1 MINMTSVKFK
11 AMTFVPRPKQ
21 QEILAYTGGKMG
33 VAAVPG
39 SGKTETLSQLAAQII
54 NSGALDSR
62 QEVLIVTLVN
72 SAVDSFY
79 QRVSKLVKERGL
91 LPHVGYRVRTLHGLA
106 HDIVR
111 ERPALVGLADDFQI
125 VDERAASE
133 VLDEATAAW
142 LRGHPFALDGYLDD
156 AVEPAKQDWIRRD
169 PLLTLVKDTAI
180 AFTRLA
186 KDLQLPPEALRERLA
201 GQEGALPLAE
211 MGAAIY
217 ADYQRALAYRGAV
230 DFDDLIR
237 LALRALES
245 DEALAARLRERWPY
259 ILEDEAQDSSR
270 LQERILRTL
279 AGPGG
284 NWVRVGDPN
293 QAIFET
299 FTTASPEHLRRF
311 LSEEGVAAQ
320 DLPNSGRS
328 TLSIIALANHLIDWT
343 NQAHPEPA
351 ARDALAPPHIE
362 PTPPGD
368 PQANP
373 SDDPAAVFLM
383 STKFSPE
390 GEIRAV
396 ADSLARWLPNNPDAT
411 VAVLVPRNQRGFELV
426 DALRSREIPAV
437 DSLLRSTLTTRQA
450 AGALANLLLY
460 LADPTAAAKLARV
473 YEVWRRDLRDE
484 EDQEAWSE
492 VQQISRLLRGIE
504 RVEDFVWPRA
514 GRDWLAEAEIDDDLR
529 KHLEAFR
536 ALVQRWQGVVLL
548 PIDQAILAL
557 GQDLFSEPG
566 DLALAHKLAV
576 SLQQMAEQRPE
587 WRLPDL
593 ANELTGI
600 ARNERRFLG
609 FSEED
614 SGFDP
619 NKYKGQVV
627 IATMHKAKGLEWD
640 RVYLMSV
647 NSYDFPSGQPYDQYI
662 AEKWFVRQSRQVQTG
677 GPLNLQAE
685 ALAQLEILAG
695 RADLADYV
703 EGEASRLAR
712 LDYARERL
720 RLLYVGITRA
730 KRELIITWNTG
741 RPGSKQAEL
750 TQALPFVALQAYWE
764 RDGVR
769 RDA

>member
-1 MINMTSVKFK
+1 
-11 AMTFVPRPKQ
+11 MTFIPRPKQ

-54 NSGALDSR
+54 NRGVLDSR

-79 QRVSKLVKERGL
+79 QRVSKLVKAQGL

-125 VDERAASE
+125 VDERAAEE
-133 VLDEATAAW
+133 VLDEAAAAW
-142 LRGHPFALDGYLDD
+142 LRSHPFALDDYLSSEI
-156 AVEPAKQDWIRRD
+156 EPNKQDWIRKD
-169 PLLTLVKDTAI
+169 PLLDLVKDTAR

-186 KDLQLPPEALRERLA
+186 KDLQLAPEALREQMA
-201 GQEGALPLAE
+201 GLDDALPLAG
-211 MGAAIY
+211 MGAGIY

-237 LALRALES
+237 LALQALES
-245 DEALAARLRERWPY
+245 DAALAQRLRERWPF

-270 LQERILRTL
+270 LQERILRVL
-279 AGPGG
+279 AGPHG

-311 LSEEGVAAQ
+311 LVEEGVAAQ

-328 TLSIIALANHLIDWT
+328 TLSIMALANHLIDWT
-343 NQAHPEPA
+343 NRDHPEPA
-351 ARDALAPPHIE
+351 VRNALAPPHIL

-368 PQANP
+368 PQPNP
-373 SDDPAAVFLM
+373 PDNSDALFLM
-383 STKFSPE
+383 ATKFSPE
-390 GEIRAV
+390 GEVRAV
-396 ADSLARWLPNNPDAT
+396 VESLARWLPNNPGAT
-411 VAVLVPRNQRGFELV
+411 VAVLAPRNQRGFDVV
-426 DALRSREIPAV
+426 DALRSREIPVV
-437 DSLLRSTLTTRQA
+437 DSLLRSSLTTRQA

-473 YEVWRRDLRDE
+473 YEVWRRDLREE
-484 EDQEAWSE
+484 EDKTAWDE
-492 VQQISRLLRGIE
+492 VQKTSKLLRRID

-514 GRDWLAEAEIDDDLR
+514 GRDWLAEASIDDDLR
-529 KHLEAFR
+529 AHLENFR
-536 ALVQRWQGVVLL
+536 ALVQRWQGAVLL
-548 PIDQAILAL
+548 PIDQAILTLA
-557 GQDLFSEPG
+557 QDLFNDPG

-576 SLQQMAEQRPE
+576 SLQQIAQQNPDWRVPE
-587 WRLPDL
+587 L
-593 ANELTGI
+593 ANELTLI

-619 NKYKGQVV
+619 DKYKGQVV
-627 IATMHKAKGLEWD
+627 VATMHKAKGLEWD
-640 RVYLMSV
+640 RVYLMSA

-662 AEKWFVRQSRQVQTG
+662 AEKWFLRASRQVQTG

-685 ALAQLEILAG
+685 ALAQLAILAG
-695 RADLADYV
+695 QGDPAGYV

-712 LDYARERL
+712 LDYVRERL

-730 KRELIITWNTG
+730 RQELIITWNTG
-741 RPGSKQAEL
+741 RPGPNQAEL

-764 RDGVR
+764 RER
-769 RDA
+769 NA

>member
-1 MINMTSVKFK
+1 MFI
-11 AMTFVPRPKQ
+11 PRPKQ
-21 QEILAYTGGKMG
+21 QEVLAYSGGKMG

-54 NSGALDSR
+54 NSGVLGSR

-79 QRVSKLVKERGL
+79 QRVSKLIKAQGL

-111 ERPALVGLADDFQI
+111 ERPALVGLAEDFQI
-125 VDERAASE
+125 VDERAAGE
-133 VLDEATAAW
+133 VLDEAAAAW
-142 LRGHPFALDGYLDD
+142 LRSHPAALEDVIS
-156 AVEPAKQDWIRRD
+156 AEVETSKRDWVRRD
-169 PLLTLVKDTAI
+169 PLLALVKDTAI
-180 AFTRLA
+180 SFTRLA
-186 KDLQLPPEALRERLA
+186 KDLQLAPETLRERLA
-201 GQEGALPLAE
+201 GLEGALPLAE
-211 MGAAIY
+211 MGALIY

-245 DEALAARLRERWPY
+245 DEALLLRLRERWPY

-279 AGPGG
+279 AGPAG

-311 LSEEGVAAQ
+311 LAEEGVVAQ

-328 TLSIIALANHLIDWT
+328 TLSIINLANHLIDWT
-343 NQAHPEPA
+343 QDGHPEPA
-351 ARDALAPPHIE
+351 VHNALSTPHIR

-368 PQANP
+368 PQPNP
-373 SDDPAAVFLM
+373 PDDPSAVFLM
-383 STKFSPE
+383 PTKFSPE
-390 GEIRAV
+390 GEMRAV
-396 ADSLARWLPNNPDAT
+396 VESLARWLPNNPTAT
-411 VAVLVPRNQRGFELV
+411 VAVLVPRNQRGFEMV
-426 DALRSREIPAV
+426 DALRARAIAVV
-437 DSLLRSTLTTRQA
+437 DSLLRSTVTTRQA
-450 AGALANLLLY
+450 AGTLANLLLY
-460 LADPTAAAKLARV
+460 LAEPSAAAKLARV
-473 YEVWRRDLRDE
+473 YEVWQRDLR
-484 EDQEAWSE
+484 EDKDAWRE
-492 VQQISRLLRGIE
+492 VQQISTLLRRID
-504 RVEDFVWPRA
+504 RVEDLIWPRA
-514 GRDWLAEAEIDDDLR
+514 GRDWLAEAEIDEALR
-529 KHLEAFR
+529 THLEEFR
-536 ALVQRWQGVVLL
+536 ALVQRWQGAVLL
-548 PIDQAILAL
+548 PIDQAILTLA
-557 GQDLFSEPG
+557 QDLFSEPG

-576 SLQQMAEQRPE
+576 SLQQAAQQNPD
-587 WRLPDL
+587 WRLPEL
-593 ANELTGI
+593 ANELTII

-619 NKYKGQVV
+619 DKYAGQVV
-627 IATMHKAKGLEWD
+627 VATMHKAKGLEWD

-662 AEKWFVRQSRQVQTG
+662 AERWFIRQSRQVQTG
-677 GPLNLQAE
+677 SPLNLQAE
-685 ALAQLEILAG
+685 ALAQLEIVAQQG
-695 RADLADYV
+695 NPASYV
-703 EGEASRLAR
+703 EGDASRLAR
-712 LDYARERL
+712 LDYVRERL

-730 KRELIITWNTG
+730 RKELIITWNTG
-741 RPGSKQAEL
+741 QSGSNRAEL

-764 RDGVR
+764 RR
-769 RDA
+769 ET

>member
-1 MINMTSVKFK
+1 
-11 AMTFVPRPKQ
+11 MTFVPRPKQ
-21 QEILAYTGGKMG
+21 QEILAYNGGRMG

-54 NSGALDSR
+54 NSGVLNSR

-79 QRVSKLVKERGL
+79 QRVSKLVKEQGL

-125 VDERAASE
+125 LDERTAGE
-133 VLDEATAAW
+133 VLDETAAAW
-142 LRGHPFALDGYLDD
+142 LRSHPVALEDLIS
-156 AVEPAKQDWIRRD
+156 AEVETSKQDWVRRD
-169 PLLTLVKDTAI
+169 PLLALVKDTAS
-180 AFTRLA
+180 AFTGLA
-186 KDLQLPPEALRERLA
+186 KDLQLPPDALRERLA
-201 GQEGALPLAE
+201 DLQGALPLAE

-237 LALRALES
+237 LALAALES
-245 DEALAARLRERWPY
+245 DEALLLRLRERWPY
-259 ILEDEAQDSSR
+259 IMEDEAQDSSR
-270 LQERILRTL
+270 LQERILRML
-279 AGPGG
+279 AGPAG

-311 LSEEGVAAQ
+311 LVEKDVAAQ

-328 TLSIIALANHLIDWT
+328 TLSIMGLANHLIDWT
-343 NQAHPEPA
+343 NHNHPEPA
-351 ARDALAPPHIE
+351 VRNALAPPHIE

-368 PQANP
+368 PQPNP
-373 SDDPAAVFLM
+373 PDDPDGVFLM
-383 STKFSPE
+383 PTKFSPE
-390 GEIRAV
+390 GEVRAV
-396 ADSLARWLPNNPDAT
+396 VESLARWLPNNPNAT
-411 VAVLVPRNQRGFELV
+411 VAVLAPRNQRGFEVV
-426 DALRSREIPAV
+426 DALRAREISVV
-437 DSLLRSTLTTRQA
+437 DSLLRSSLTTRQA

-473 YEVWRRDLRDE
+473 YEVWRRDLRE
-484 EDQEAWSE
+484 EDEAWE
-492 VQQISRLLRGIE
+492 DVLKISKLLRRIE
-504 RVEDFVWPRA
+504 QVEDFVWPRA
-514 GRDWLAEAEIDDDLR
+514 GRDWLAEAEIDENLR
-529 KHLEAFR
+529 THLEDFR
-536 ALVQRWQGVVLL
+536 ALVQRWQGAVLL
-548 PIDQAILAL
+548 PIDQTVLTLA
-557 GQDLFSEPG
+557 QDLFDEPG

-576 SLQQMAEQRPE
+576 SLQQAEQQNPH
-587 WRLPDL
+587 WRLPEL
-593 ANELTGI
+593 ANELTII

-609 FSEED
+609 FSEDD

-619 NKYKGQVV
+619 DKYAGQVV
-627 IATMHKAKGLEWD
+627 VATMHKAKGLEWD

-662 AEKWFVRQSRQVQTG
+662 AEKWFIRSSRQKQTD

-685 ALAQLEILAG
+685 TLAQLEIIAQQG
-695 RADLADYV
+695 DPAAYV
-703 EGEASRLAR
+703 EGEASQQAR
-712 LDYARERL
+712 LDYVRERF

-730 KRELIITWNTG
+730 RKELIITWNTG
-741 RPGSKQAEL
+741 RPGSNQADL

-764 RDGVR
+764 RER
-769 RDA
+769 NA

>member
-1 MINMTSVKFK
+1 
-11 AMTFVPRPKQ
+11 MTFVPRPKQ

-54 NSGALDSR
+54 NRGLLDSR

-79 QRVSKLVKERGL
+79 QRVSKLVKAQGL

-125 VDERAASE
+125 VDERTAEE
-133 VLDEATAAW
+133 VLDEAAAAW
-142 LRGHPFALDGYLDD
+142 LRNNPYALEDTISDE
-156 AVEPAKQDWIRRD
+156 VEPSKQDWVRRD
-169 PLLTLVKDTAI
+169 PLLDLVKDTAK

-186 KDLQLPPEALRERLA
+186 KDQQLAPEALRERLA
-201 GQEGALPLAE
+201 GQEGALPLAQ

-245 DEALAARLRERWPY
+245 DEALLLRLRQRWPFL
-259 ILEDEAQDSSR
+259 LEDEAQDSSR

-279 AGPGG
+279 AGPEG

-311 LSEEGVAAQ
+311 LVEDGVAAR

-328 TLSIIALANHLIDWT
+328 TQSIIDLANHLIDWT
-343 NQAHPEPA
+343 NNEHPEPA
-351 ARDALAPPHIE
+351 VRNALAPPHIE

-368 PQANP
+368 PQPNP
-373 SDDPAAVFLM
+373 PDDPGAVFLM
-383 STKFSPE
+383 PTKFSPE

-396 ADSLARWLPNNPDAT
+396 VESLARWLPNNPQAT

-426 DALRSREIPAV
+426 DALRAREIEAV

-460 LADPTAAAKLARV
+460 LADPTAAPKLARV
-473 YEVWRRDLRDE
+473 YEVWRRDLR
-484 EDQEAWSE
+484 EDKDAWAEVQEASK
-492 VQQISRLLRGIE
+492 LLRRID
-504 RVEDFVWPRA
+504 RVEDFIWPRA
-514 GRDWLAEAEIDDDLR
+514 GRDWLAEAEIDEELR
-529 KHLEAFR
+529 AHLEDFR
-536 ALVQRWQGVVLL
+536 ALVQRWQGAVLL
-548 PIDQAILAL
+548 PIDQAVLTLA
-557 GQDLFSEPG
+557 QDLFNEPG

-576 SLQQMAEQRPE
+576 SLEQVAQQKPE
-587 WRLPDL
+587 CRLPEL
-593 ANELTGI
+593 ANELTTI
-600 ARNERRFLG
+600 ARN
-609 FSEED
+609 
-614 SGFDP
+614 
-619 NKYKGQVV
+619 
-627 IATMHKAKGLEWD
+627 
-640 RVYLMSV
+640 
-647 NSYDFPSGQPYDQYI
+647 
-662 AEKWFVRQSRQVQTG
+662 
-677 GPLNLQAE
+677 
-685 ALAQLEILAG
+685 
-695 RADLADYV
+695 
-703 EGEASRLAR
+703 
-712 LDYARERL
+712 
-720 RLLYVGITRA
+720 
-730 KRELIITWNTG
+730 
-741 RPGSKQAEL
+741 
-750 TQALPFVALQAYWE
+750 
-764 RDGVR
+764 
-769 RDA
+769 

>member
-1 MINMTSVKFK
+1 
-11 AMTFVPRPKQ
+11 MTFIPRPKQ

-54 NSGALDSR
+54 NRGLLDSR

-79 QRVSKLVKERGL
+79 QRVSKLVKAQGL

-125 VDERAASE
+125 VDERAAEE
-133 VLDEATAAW
+133 VLDEAAAAW
-142 LRGHPFALDGYLDD
+142 LRSNPYALEGYISDE
-156 AVEPAKQDWIRRD
+156 VEPGKQDWVRRD
-169 PLLTLVKDTAI
+169 PLLELAKDTAN

-186 KDLQLPPEALRERLA
+186 KDQQLTPEVLRERLA
-201 GQEGALPLAE
+201 VTNGALPLAE

-245 DEALAARLRERWPY
+245 DEALLLRLRQRWPY

-279 AGPGG
+279 AGPAG

-293 QAIFET
+293 QAIFES

-311 LSEEGVAAQ
+311 LVEEGVAAR

-328 TLSIIALANHLIDWT
+328 TPSIIALANHLIDWT
-343 NQAHPEPA
+343 NHEHPEPA
-351 ARDALAPPHIE
+351 VRNALAPPHIE

-368 PQANP
+368 PQPNP
-373 SDDPAAVFLM
+373 PDDPSAVFLM

-396 ADSLARWLPNNPDAT
+396 VESLARWLPNNPQAT

-426 DALRSREIPAV
+426 DALRAREIETV

-460 LADPTAAAKLARV
+460 LADPAAAPKLARV
-473 YEVWRRDLRDE
+473 YEVWRRDLR
-484 EDQEAWSE
+484 EDKEAWAE
-492 VQQISRLLRGIE
+492 VQEVSKLLRRID

-514 GRDWLAEAEIDDDLR
+514 GRDWLDEVEIDPDQR
-529 KHLEAFR
+529 AHLEDFR
-536 ALVQRWQGVVLL
+536 ALVQRWQGAVLL
-548 PIDQAILAL
+548 PIDQAVLTLA
-557 GQDLFSEPG
+557 QDLFSEPG

-576 SLQQMAEQRPE
+576 SLEQIAQQKPD
-587 WRLPDL
+587 WRLPEL
-593 ANELTGI
+593 TNELTTI

-619 NKYKGQVV
+619 DKYKGQVV
-627 IATMHKAKGLEWD
+627 VATLHKAKGLEWD

-647 NSYDFPSGQPYDQYI
+647 NSYDFPAGQPYDQYI
-662 AEKWFVRQSRQVQTG
+662 AEKWFIRPARKVQTD

-685 ALAQLEILAG
+685 ALAQLELLAQQG
-695 RADLADYV
+695 DPAGYT

-712 LDYARERL
+712 LDYVRERL

-730 KRELIITWNTG
+730 KKELVITWNTG
-741 RPGSKQAEL
+741 RKGDL
-750 TQALPFVALQAYWE
+750 TQALPFVAVQAYQTM
-764 RDGVR
+764 RDE
-769 RDA
+769 

>member
-1 MINMTSVKFK
+1 
-11 AMTFVPRPKQ
+11 MTFIPRPKQ

-54 NSGALDSR
+54 NRGLLDSR

-79 QRVSKLVKERGL
+79 QRVSKLVKAQGL

-125 VDERAASE
+125 VDERAAEE
-133 VLDEATAAW
+133 VLDEAAAAW
-142 LRGHPFALDGYLDD
+142 LRSNPYALEGYISDE
-156 AVEPAKQDWIRRD
+156 VEPGKQDWVRRD
-169 PLLTLVKDTAI
+169 PLLELAKDTAN

-186 KDLQLPPEALRERLA
+186 KDQQLTPEVLRERLA
-201 GQEGALPLAE
+201 VTNGALPLAE

-245 DEALAARLRERWPY
+245 DEALLLRLRQRWPY

-279 AGPGG
+279 AGPAG

-293 QAIFET
+293 QAIFES

-311 LSEEGVAAQ
+311 LVEEGVAAR

-328 TLSIIALANHLIDWT
+328 TPSIIALANHLIDWT
-343 NQAHPEPA
+343 NHEHPEPA
-351 ARDALAPPHIE
+351 VRNALAPPHIE

-368 PQANP
+368 PQPNP
-373 SDDPAAVFLM
+373 PDDPSAVFLM

-396 ADSLARWLPNNPDAT
+396 VESLARWLPNNPQAT

-426 DALRSREIPAV
+426 DALRAREIETV

-460 LADPTAAAKLARV
+460 LADPAAAPKLARV
-473 YEVWRRDLRDE
+473 YEVWRRDLR
-484 EDQEAWSE
+484 EDKEAWAE
-492 VQQISRLLRGIE
+492 VQEVSKLLRRID

-514 GRDWLAEAEIDDDLR
+514 GRDWLDEVEIDPDQR
-529 KHLEAFR
+529 AHLEDFR
-536 ALVQRWQGVVLL
+536 ALVQRWQGAVLL
-548 PIDQAILAL
+548 PIDQAVLTLA
-557 GQDLFSEPG
+557 QDLFSEPG

-576 SLQQMAEQRPE
+576 SLEQIAQQKPD
-587 WRLPDL
+587 WRLPEL
-593 ANELTGI
+593 ANELTTI

-619 NKYKGQVV
+619 DKYKGQVV
-627 IATMHKAKGLEWD
+627 VATLHKAKGLEWD

-647 NSYDFPSGQPYDQYI
+647 NSYDFPAGQPYDQYI
-662 AEKWFVRQSRQVQTG
+662 AEKWFIRPARKVQTD

-685 ALAQLEILAG
+685 ALAQLELLAQQG
-695 RADLADYV
+695 DPAGYT

-712 LDYARERL
+712 LDYVRERL

-730 KRELIITWNTG
+730 KKELVITWNTG
-741 RPGSKQAEL
+741 RKGDL
-750 TQALPFVALQAYWE
+750 TQALPFVAVQAYQTM
-764 RDGVR
+764 RDE
-769 RDA
+769 

>member
-1 MINMTSVKFK
+1 
-11 AMTFVPRPKQ
+11 MTFIPRPKQ
-21 QEILAYTGGKMG
+21 QEILAYSGGRMG

-72 SAVDSFY
+72 SAVDNFY
-79 QRVSKLVKERGL
+79 QRVSRLVKERGL

-125 VDERAASE
+125 VDERAAAE
-133 VLDEATAAW
+133 VLDEAAAAW
-142 LRGHPFALDGYLDD
+142 LRSHPFALEDFIS
-156 AVEPAKQDWIRRD
+156 AEVETSKQDWVRRD
-169 PLLTLVKDTAI
+169 PLLALVKDTASS
-180 AFTRLA
+180 FTSLA
-186 KDLQLPPEALRERLA
+186 KDLQLTPEMLRERLA

-237 LALRALES
+237 LALQALES
-245 DEALAARLRERWPY
+245 DEALLLRLRERWPT

-279 AGPGG
+279 AGPAG

-293 QAIFET
+293 QAIFES

-311 LSEEGVAAQ
+311 LVEHGVAAQ

-328 TLSIIALANHLIDWT
+328 TLSIIALANHLVDWT
-343 NQAHPEPA
+343 QASHPEPA
-351 ARDALAPPHIE
+351 VRNALSTPHIQ

-368 PQANP
+368 PQPNP
-373 SDDPAAVFLM
+373 PDDPDAIFLM
-383 STKFSPE
+383 PTKFSPE
-390 GEIRAV
+390 GEVRAV
-396 ADSLARWLPNNPDAT
+396 VESLARWLPNNPQAT
-411 VAVLVPRNQRGFELV
+411 VAVLAPRNQRGFELV
-426 DALRSREIPAV
+426 DALRAREIPVV

-460 LADPTAAAKLARV
+460 LAEPTAAAKLARV
-473 YEVWRRDLRDE
+473 YEVWRRDLRD
-484 EDQEAWSE
+484 DQEAWDE
-492 VQQISRLLRGIE
+492 VVKISKLLRRIDQ
-504 RVEDFVWPRA
+504 VEDFVWPRA
-514 GRDWLAEAEIDDDLR
+514 GRDWLAEAEIDEDLR
-529 KHLEAFR
+529 AHLDDFR
-536 ALVQRWQGVVLL
+536 ALVQRWQGAVLL
-548 PIDQAILAL
+548 PIDQTVLTLA
-557 GQDLFSEPG
+557 QDLFSEPG

-576 SLQQMAEQRPE
+576 SLQQVAQQNPH
-587 WRLPDL
+587 WRLPEL
-593 ANELTGI
+593 ANELTII

-619 NKYKGQVV
+619 DKYAGQVV
-627 IATMHKAKGLEWD
+627 VATMHKAKGLEWD
-640 RVYLMSV
+640 RVYLLSV

-662 AEKWFVRQSRQVQTG
+662 AERWFIRQSRQVQTG

-685 ALAQLEILAG
+685 ALAQLAVVAQQGDPAG
-695 RADLADYV
+695 YV

-712 LDYARERL
+712 LDYVRERL
-720 RLLYVGITRA
+720 RLLFVGITRA
-730 KRELIITWNTG
+730 RKELIITWNTG
-741 RPGSKQAEL
+741 RPGSNRAEL

-764 RDGVR
+764 RER
-769 RDA
+769 NA

>member
-1 MINMTSVKFK
+1 
-11 AMTFVPRPKQ
+11 MTFIPRPKQ
-21 QEILAYTGGKMG
+21 QEILAYSGGKMG

-39 SGKTETLSQLAAQII
+39 SGKTETLSQLAAQLI
-54 NSGALDSR
+54 NRGLLDSR

-79 QRVSKLVKERGL
+79 QRISKLVKERGL

-111 ERPALVGLADDFQI
+111 ERPGLVGLADDFQI
-125 VDERAASE
+125 VDERAAAE
-133 VLDEATAAW
+133 VLDEAAAAW
-142 LRGHPFALDGYLDD
+142 LRSNPYALEDLIAAD
-156 AVEPAKQDWIRRD
+156 VESSKQDWVRRD
-169 PLLTLVKDTAI
+169 PLLALVKECAVS
-180 AFTRLA
+180 FTGLA
-186 KDLQLPPEALRERLA
+186 KDYQLTPEMLLERLA
-201 GQEGALPLAE
+201 GQEAALPLAQ

-237 LALRALES
+237 LALQALES
-245 DEALAARLRERWPY
+245 DEALLLRLRQRWPY
-259 ILEDEAQDSSR
+259 LLEDEAQDSSR

-279 AGPGG
+279 AGPSG

-311 LSEEGVAAQ
+311 LLEEGVTAQ

-328 TLSIIALANHLIDWT
+328 TRSIIALANRLIDWT
-343 NQAHPEPA
+343 NQEHPEPA
-351 ARDALAPPHIE
+351 VRNALSTPHIE

-368 PQANP
+368 PQPNP
-373 SDDPAAVFLM
+373 EDDPGTIFLM
-383 STKFSPE
+383 STKWSPE
-390 GEIRAV
+390 GESRAV
-396 ADSLARWLPNNPDAT
+396 VESLARWLPNNPQAT
-411 VAVLVPRNQRGFELV
+411 VAVLTPRNQRGFDLV
-426 DALRSREIPAV
+426 DALRAREIPVV

-450 AGALANLLLY
+450 AGALANVLLY
-460 LADPTAAAKLARV
+460 LADPGAPAKLARV
-473 YEVWRRDLRDE
+473 YEVWQRALRE
-484 EDQEAWSE
+484 EEEAWRE
-492 VQQISRLLRGIE
+492 VQATAKLLRRIE
-504 RVEDFVWPRA
+504 RVEDFIWPRA
-514 GRDWLAEAEIDDDLR
+514 GLDWLAEAEIDEDLR
-529 KHLEAFR
+529 SHLEAFR
-536 ALVQRWQGVVLL
+536 ALVQRWQGAVLL
-548 PIDQAILAL
+548 PIDQTILTL
-557 GQDLFSEPG
+557 TQDLFVEAG

-576 SLQQMAEQRPE
+576 TLQQSAVLNPQ
-587 WRLPDL
+587 WRLPEL
-593 ANELTGI
+593 ANELTII

-619 NKYKGQVV
+619 DKYQGQVV
-627 IATMHKAKGLEWD
+627 VATMHKAKGMEWD

-662 AEKWFVRQSRQVQTG
+662 AEKWFIRPSRQKQTD

-685 ALAQLEILAG
+685 TLAQLELLARQG
-695 RADLADYV
+695 DPADYI
-703 EGEASRLAR
+703 EGQASQQAR
-712 LDYARERL
+712 LDYVRERL

-730 KRELIITWNTG
+730 RKELVITWNTG
-741 RPGSKQAEL
+741 RQANL

-764 RDGVR
+764 RER
-769 RDA
+769 NT

>member
-1 MINMTSVKFK
+1 MFI
-11 AMTFVPRPKQ
+11 PRPKQ

-54 NSGALDSR
+54 NRGLLDSR

-79 QRVSKLVKERGL
+79 QRVSKLVKAQGL

-125 VDERAASE
+125 VDERAAEE
-133 VLDEATAAW
+133 VLDEAAAAW
-142 LRGHPFALDGYLDD
+142 LRNNPYALEGAISDE
-156 AVEPAKQDWIRRD
+156 VEPGKQDWVRRD
-169 PLLTLVKDTAI
+169 PLLALVKDTAN

-186 KDLQLPPEALRERLA
+186 KDLQFTPEALLERLA
-201 GQEGALPLAE
+201 GQAEALPLAQ

-245 DEALAARLRERWPY
+245 DEALLVRLRQRWPY

-279 AGPGG
+279 AGPDG

-311 LSEEGVAAQ
+311 LAEEGVAAR

-328 TLSIIALANHLIDWT
+328 TQSIIALANRLINWT
-343 NQAHPEPA
+343 NHEHPEPA
-351 ARDALAPPHIE
+351 VRNALAPPHIE

-368 PQANP
+368 PQPNP
-373 SDDPAAVFLM
+373 PDDPAAVFLM
-383 STKFSPE
+383 PTKFSPE

-396 ADSLARWLPNNPDAT
+396 VESLARWLPNNPQAT

-426 DALRSREIPAV
+426 DALRAREIEAV

-450 AGALANLLLY
+450 AGALANVLLY
-460 LADPTAAAKLARV
+460 LADPTAAPKLARV
-473 YEVWRRDLRDE
+473 YEVWRRELREDKEVWE
-484 EDQEAWSE
+484 EE
-492 VQQISRLLRGIE
+492 VVKTSKLLRRID

-529 KHLEAFR
+529 AHLEDFR
-536 ALVQRWQGVVLL
+536 ALVQRWQGAVLL
-548 PIDQAILAL
+548 PIDQAVLTLA
-557 GQDLFSEPG
+557 QDLFSEPG

-576 SLQQMAEQRPE
+576 SLEQVAQQKPE
-587 WRLPDL
+587 WRLPEL
-593 ANELTGI
+593 ANELTTI

-619 NKYKGQVV
+619 NKYAGQVV
-627 IATMHKAKGLEWD
+627 VATMHKAKGLEWD

-662 AEKWFVRQSRQVQTG
+662 AEKWFIRQSRQVQTG

-685 ALAQLEILAG
+685 ALAQLEIVAQQTAPDG
-695 RADLADYV
+695 YV
-703 EGEASRLAR
+703 EGEASQQAR
-712 LDYARERL
+712 LDYVRERL

-730 KRELIITWNTG
+730 RKELIITWNTG
-741 RPGSKQAEL
+741 RPGSKQGEL

-764 RDGVR
+764 RNS
-769 RDA
+769 

>member
-1 MINMTSVKFK
+1 MIFI
-11 AMTFVPRPKQ
+11 PRPKQ
-21 QEILAYTGGKMG
+21 QEILAYTGGRMG

-54 NSGALDSR
+54 NRGVLDSR

-79 QRVSKLVKERGL
+79 QRVSKLVKAQGL

-125 VDERAASE
+125 VDERAAEE
-133 VLDEATAAW
+133 VLNEAAAAW
-142 LRGHPFALDGYLDD
+142 LRSHPFALDNYLSDS
-156 AVEPAKQDWIRRD
+156 VEPNKQDWVRKD
-169 PLLTLVKDTAI
+169 PLLDLVKDTAN

-186 KDLQLPPEALRERLA
+186 KDLQLAPEALRQRLA

-237 LALRALES
+237 LALAALES
-245 DEALAARLRERWPY
+245 DDALTQRLRQRWPF

-270 LQERILRTL
+270 LQERILRIL
-279 AGPGG
+279 AGPEG

-311 LSEEGVAAQ
+311 LAAEGVAAR

-328 TLSIIALANHLIDWT
+328 TQSIIALANRLIDWT
-343 NQAHPEPA
+343 NREHPEPA
-351 ARDALAPPHIE
+351 VRSALAPPHIE

-368 PQANP
+368 PQPNP
-373 SDDPAAVFLM
+373 PDDPDAVFLM
-383 STKFSPE
+383 PTKFSPE

-396 ADSLARWLPNNPDAT
+396 VESLARWLPNNPQAT

-426 DALRSREIPAV
+426 DALRARGIEAV

-460 LADPTAAAKLARV
+460 LADPTAAPKLARV
-473 YEVWRRDLRDE
+473 YEVWRRDLR
-484 EDQEAWSE
+484 EDKEAWAE
-492 VQQISRLLRGIE
+492 VQEVSKLLRRID
-504 RVEDFVWPRA
+504 RVEDFLWPRA
-514 GRDWLAEAEIDDDLR
+514 GHDWLDEAEIDDDLR
-529 KHLEAFR
+529 AHLEDFR
-536 ALVQRWQGVVLL
+536 ALVQRWQGAVLL
-548 PIDQAILAL
+548 PIDQTVLTLA
-557 GQDLFSEPG
+557 QDLFSEPG

-576 SLQQMAEQRPE
+576 SLEQVAQQKPE
-587 WRLPDL
+587 WRLPEL
-593 ANELTGI
+593 ANELTTI

-619 NKYKGQVV
+619 DKYAGQVV
-627 IATMHKAKGLEWD
+627 VATMHKAKGLEWD
-640 RVYLMSV
+640 RVYLLSV

-662 AEKWFVRQSRQVQTG
+662 AERWFIRQSRQVQTG
-677 GPLNLQAE
+677 G
-685 ALAQLEILAG
+685 AG
-695 RADLADYV
+695 RGAGPACHR
-703 EGEASRLAR
+703 GPAGRPR
-712 LDYARERL
+712 RL
-720 RLLYVGITRA
+720 RR
-730 KRELIITWNTG
+730 G
-741 RPGSKQAEL
+741 RGLAAGPA
-750 TQALPFVALQAYWE
+750 
-764 RDGVR
+764 
-769 RDA
+769 

>member
-1 MINMTSVKFK
+1 MFI
-11 AMTFVPRPKQ
+11 PRPKQ
-21 QEILAYTGGKMG
+21 QEVLDYPGGRMG

-54 NSGALDSR
+54 NSGQLTSR

-72 SAVDSFY
+72 SAVDNFY
-79 QRVSKLVKERGL
+79 QRVSRLVKERGL

-125 VDERAASE
+125 VDERTAGE
-133 VLDEATAAW
+133 VLDEAAAAW
-142 LRGHPFALDGYLDD
+142 LRSRPFALEDLIS
-156 AVEPAKQDWIRRD
+156 AEVETSKQDWVRRD
-169 PLLTLVKDTAI
+169 PLLALVKDTAVS
-180 AFTRLA
+180 FTSLA
-186 KDLQLPPEALRERLA
+186 KDLQLPAETLRERLA
-201 GQEGALPLAE
+201 GLEGALPLAE

-237 LALRALES
+237 LALQALES
-245 DEALAARLRERWPY
+245 DEALLLRLRERWPT

-279 AGPGG
+279 AGPAG

-311 LSEEGVAAQ
+311 LAEEGVAAK

-328 TLSIIALANHLIDWT
+328 TLSIIGLANHLIDWT
-343 NQAHPEPA
+343 QESHPEPA
-351 ARDALAPPHIE
+351 VRNALSAPHIL

-368 PQANP
+368 PQPNP
-373 SDDPAAVFLM
+373 ADDPSAIFLM

-390 GEIRAV
+390 GEVRAV
-396 ADSLARWLPNNPDAT
+396 VESLARWLPNNPQAT
-411 VAVLVPRNQRGFELV
+411 VAVLAPRNQRGFELV
-426 DALRSREIPAV
+426 DALRAREIPVV

-460 LADPTAAAKLARV
+460 LADPTGAARLARV
-473 YEVWRRDLRDE
+473 YEVWQRDLR
-484 EDQEAWSE
+484 EDDDAWRE
-492 VQQISRLLRGIE
+492 VQATSKLLSRID
-504 RVEDFVWPRA
+504 RVEDFIWPRA
-514 GRDWLAEAEIDDDLR
+514 GRDWLAALEISDDLR
-529 KHLEAFR
+529 AHLEAFC
-536 ALVQRWQGVVLL
+536 ALVQRWQGAVLL
-548 PIDQAILAL
+548 PIDQAILTLA
-557 GQDLFSEPG
+557 QDLFNEPG
-566 DLALAHKLAV
+566 DLALAHKLAI
-576 SLQQMAEQRPE
+576 SLRQVAQQNPD
-587 WRLPDL
+587 WRLPEL
-593 ANELTGI
+593 ANELTII

-619 NKYKGQVV
+619 TKYPGQVV
-627 IATMHKAKGLEWD
+627 VATMHKAKGLEWD

-647 NSYDFPSGQPYDQYI
+647 NSYDFPSSQPYDQYI
-662 AEKWFVRQSRQVQTG
+662 AERWFIRQSRQVQTG

-685 ALAQLEILAG
+685 ALAQLEIVAQQGDPAG
-695 RADLADYV
+695 YV
-703 EGEASRLAR
+703 EGEPSRLAR
-712 LDYARERL
+712 LDYVRERL
-720 RLLYVGITRA
+720 RLLFVGITRA
-730 KRELIITWNTG
+730 KTELIITWNTG
-741 RPGSKQAEL
+741 RPGSNRAEL
-750 TQALPFVALQAYWE
+750 TQALPFVALQAFWE
-764 RDGVR
+764 RER
-769 RDA
+769 YT